1 MGSANY
7 TKFNESIVWVHSMAN
22 IKKHIDWKRIEK
34 LYKQGLLSLE
44 EIARESGTVSGN
56 IRHHAKKHGWKRDL
70 TDAVREKTRMKLIES
85 LADNYGG
92 GQNAAEELDR
102 LTDEAIVEQAARTQI
117 QVLREHQKSI
127 GHGHKLVMRML
138 DELDASTAYAGE
150 LQELITST
158 ISPHR
163 QEAVRR
169 AVSLGSRSTILR
181 DLSTAARQWVQL
193 ERQAFNIPDERDK
206 NIEKVDD
213 VNKTASQLRK
223 EIESEARELG
233 LSLVALGNR
242 DDEDVEENN
251 KETAH

>member
-1 MGSANY
+1 MSNY
-7 TKFNESIVWVHSMAN
+7 
-22 IKKHIDWKRIEK
+22 KKNIDWKRIEK
-34 LYKQGLLSLE
+34 LYRSGLLTLE

-56 IRHHAKKHGWKRDL
+56 IRHRAKKYGWKRDL

-92 GQNAAEELDR
+92 GQNASKELEK
-102 LTDEAIVEQAARTQI
+102 LTEDAIVEQAARTQI

-150 LQELITST
+150 LQQLITST
-158 ISPHR
+158 VSPQR

-181 DLSTAARQWVQL
+181 DLSTAARQWVNL

-206 NIEKVDD
+206 GIDKVDD
-213 VNKTASQLRK
+213 VNKTAAQLRR
-223 EIESEARELG
+223 EIEDEARQLG
-233 LSLVALGNR
+233 LSLIALGNN
-242 DDEDVEENN
+242 DDEESEEQ
-251 KETAH
+251 TAH